1 MYPKNRQESPTKTC
15 PVCQKEVAARGYNS
29 HIRLAHTILPK
40 EARASTKKI
49 VQAPLDFS
57 SFGSTERARKPSIL
71 TKTSRSTYS
80 TPTSYSDEDV
90 LKTVLTIVGVGL
102 VLKWISYQMDEK
114 TKLQTAQA
122 LNTISALNNA
132 NDKK

>member
-29 HIRLAHTILPK
+29 HIRLAHTTIPK
-40 EARASTKKI
+40 EARGTLKKS

-57 SFGSTERARKPSIL
+57 SLGSTERVRRRYRPSYNAPP
-71 TKTSRSTYS
+71 TR
-80 TPTSYSDEDV
+80 TSYTDEEV
-90 LKTVLTIVGVGL
+90 LKTVLTIVGCGL
-102 VLKWISYQMDEK
+102 ILKWVYSQMDDK

-132 NDKK
+132 NDKKE